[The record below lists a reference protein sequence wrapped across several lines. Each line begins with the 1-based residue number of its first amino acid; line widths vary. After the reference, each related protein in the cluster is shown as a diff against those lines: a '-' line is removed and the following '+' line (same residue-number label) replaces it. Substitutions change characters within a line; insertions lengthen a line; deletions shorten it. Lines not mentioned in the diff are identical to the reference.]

1 MRNETEGLGRTVEDY
16 LEAILRIKKEQGYVR
31 SVDVAEM
38 LGVKKPSVTYATK
51 KLKEEGYITTDHAG
65 MLVLTDE
72 GKRIAEK
79 TYGRHRT
86 MTDFFERLGVSPE
99 QAEKDACLIEHDLSD
114 ETYDALCRYIRNG
127 KDKS

>member
-1 MRNETEGLGRTVEDY
+1 VRNETEGLGRTVEDY